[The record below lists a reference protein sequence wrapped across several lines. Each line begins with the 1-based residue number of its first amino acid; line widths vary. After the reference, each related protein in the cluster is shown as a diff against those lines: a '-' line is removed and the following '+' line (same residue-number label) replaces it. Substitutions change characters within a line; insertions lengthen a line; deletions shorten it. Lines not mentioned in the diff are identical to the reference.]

1 MARQTKPLNNTEVKN
16 AKAAGRALVLYDGDG
31 LELQVTPGGSKL
43 WRFRYY
49 KPFTRK
55 RAMISFGSYPSV
67 SLSEARQNR
76 ESARALLSK
85 DVDPQEH
92 KKAEQLRQKNVSEST
107 FEKVAAEWF
116 KTKKAAGLTTHT
128 LNDIWRSMSKYVF
141 PHIGSMPISSITAQQ
156 FIGSLSP
163 THAAGRLE
171 TVKRLSQ
178 RINEVMDYALNSGL
192 VTSNPAA
199 KIGKTFHK
207 PKVKHRPALL
217 PEQLPLLMK
226 NLAFASIG
234 RQTRCLIEWQ
244 LLTMTRPA
252 EAAMTRWDEINF
264 ETKEWR
270 IPAGRMKMKRVHIV
284 PLSEQA
290 LAVLEV
296 MKPISQHRP
305 HVFPGYRNPLEPMN
319 SQTANM
325 ALKRMGFKDIL
336 VAHGMRSIASTVL
349 NEKGFQP
356 DVIEAALAHID
367 TNEVRRAYN
376 RSQYLEQRR
385 DMMAWWGKHVEFSA
399 SGNYSFSSGLENDSV
414 NDYYD
419 LKV

>member
-16 AKAAGRALVLYDGDG
+16 AKATERATILYDGDG
-31 LELQVTPGGSKL
+31 LELLVNPGGSKL

-55 RAMISFGSYPSV
+55 RAMISLGSYPAV
-67 SLSEARQNR
+67 SLSEARHLR
-76 ESARALLSK
+76 EGARLLLSK
-85 DVDPQEH
+85 DIDPQEH
-92 KKAEQLRQKNVSEST
+92 KKTEQLRQKSASENT
-107 FEKVAAEWF
+107 FQKVAANWF
-116 KTKKAAGLTTHT
+116 KTKESAGLATHT

-141 PHIGSMPISSITAQQ
+141 PHIGSMPIANITAQQ
-156 FIGSLSP
+156 FIGALEP

-192 VTSNPAA
+192 VSVNPAA
-199 KIGKTFHK
+199 RIGRTFHK
-207 PKVKHRPALL
+207 PKVKHRPALA

-226 NLAFASIG
+226 TLSYANIG

-252 EAAMTRWDEINF
+252 EAAETRWSEIDF
-264 ETKEWR
+264 DKKEWR
-270 IPAGRMKMKRVHIV
+270 IPAGRMKMKREHIV
-284 PLSEQA
+284 PLSPQA
-290 LAVLEV
+290 IAILQV
-296 MKPISQHRP
+296 MIPVSKHRDF
-305 HVFPGYRNPLEPMN
+305 VFPGYRNPLEPMN

-325 ALKRMGFKDIL
+325 ALKRMGFKDML
-336 VAHGMRSIASTVL
+336 VAHGMRSIASTIL
-349 NEKGFQP
+349 NEKGFPP

-376 RSQYLEQRR
+376 RAQYLDQRR
-385 DMMAWWGKHVEFSA
+385 DMMNWWGEYVDNA
-399 SGNYSFSSGLENDSV
+399 SYSKTSIAELITTGRS
-414 NDYYD
+414 
-419 LKV
+419 

>member
-1 MARQTKPLNNTEVKN
+1 MARQTKPLNNTEVKS
-16 AKAAGRALVLYDGDG
+16 AKATDRAIILYDGDG
-31 LELQVTPGGSKL
+31 LELQVTPSGSKL

-55 RAMISFGSYPSV
+55 RAMISLGAYPSV
-67 SLSEARQNR
+67 SLAEARKLR
-76 ESARALLSK
+76 EDARLLLGK

-92 KKAEQLRQKNVSEST
+92 KQAEQSRQKNATENT

-116 KTKKAAGLTTHT
+116 KTKESAGLATHT

-141 PHIGSMPISSITAQQ
+141 PHIGSMPIANITAQR
-156 FIGSLSP
+156 FIGALEP

-192 VTSNPAA
+192 VSVNPAA
-199 KIGKTFHK
+199 RIGRTFHK

-226 NLAFASIG
+226 TLSFASIG

-252 EAAMTRWDEINF
+252 EAAESRWDEIDF
-264 ETKEWR
+264 GAKEWR
-270 IPAGRMKMKRVHIV
+270 IPAGRMKMKREHII

-290 LAVLEV
+290 LGILEV
-296 MKPISQHRP
+296 MKPISKHRDY
-305 HVFPGYRNPLEPMN
+305 VFPGYRNPLEPMN

-325 ALKRMGFKDIL
+325 ALKRMGFKDML
-336 VAHGMRSIASTVL
+336 VAHGMRAIASTIL
-349 NEKGFQP
+349 NEKGFPP

-376 RSQYLEQRR
+376 RAQYLEQRR
-385 DMMAWWGKHVEFSA
+385 EMMAWWGEHVESA
-399 SGNYSFSSGLENDSV
+399 SYGKTSIISV
-414 NDYYD
+414 AG
-419 LKV
+419 

>member
-16 AKAAGRALVLYDGDG
+16 AKATERALVLYDGDG

-49 KPFTRK
+49 KPYTRK

-67 SLSEARQNR
+67 TLSEARQNR
-76 ESARALLSK
+76 EVARSLLSK
-85 DVDPQEH
+85 DIDPQEH
-92 KKAEQLRQKNVSEST
+92 KKSEQLRQKSVSEST

-116 KTKKAAGLTTHT
+116 KTKEAAGLATHT
-128 LNDIWRSMSKYVF
+128 LNDIWRSLSKYVF
-141 PHIGSMPISSITAQQ
+141 LHIGSMPISSITAQQ
-156 FIGSLSP
+156 FIAALEP

-171 TVKRLSQ
+171 TVKRLTQ
-178 RINEVMDYALNSGL
+178 RINEVMDFALNSGL
-192 VTSNPAA
+192 VSSNPAA
-199 KIGKTFHK
+199 RIGRTFHK

-226 NLAFASIG
+226 TLAFASIG

-244 LLTMTRPA
+244 LLTMTRPG
-252 EAAMTRWDEINF
+252 EGAMTRWDEINF

-270 IPAGRMKMKRVHIV
+270 IPAGRMKMKREHVI

-290 LAVLEV
+290 FGVLDV
-296 MKPISQHRP
+296 MKPISQHRDF
-305 HVFPGYRNPLEPMN
+305 VFPGYRNPLEPMN

-325 ALKRMGFKDIL
+325 ALKRMGFKDLL
-336 VAHGMRSIASTVL
+336 VAHGMRSIASTIL
-349 NEKGFQP
+349 NEKGFP
-356 DVIEAALAHID
+356 SDVIEAALAHID

-376 RSQYLEQRR
+376 RAQYLEQRR
-385 DMMAWWGKHVEFSA
+385 EMMAWWGEHVVKA
-399 SGNYSFSSGLENDSV
+399 SNGAYNIAMSISILN
-414 NDYYD
+414 NRN
-419 LKV
+419 

>member
-1 MARQTKPLNNTEVKN
+1 MARQTKPLNNTEVKS
-16 AKAAGRALVLYDGDG
+16 AKSTDRAVTLYDGDG
-31 LELQVTPGGSKL
+31 LELQVTPSGSKL

-55 RAMISFGSYPSV
+55 RAMISLGAYPSV
-67 SLSEARQNR
+67 SLAEARKLR
-76 ESARALLSK
+76 EDARLLLSK

-92 KKAEQLRQKNVSEST
+92 KQAEQSRQKNATENT

-116 KTKKAAGLTTHT
+116 KTKESAGLATHT

-141 PHIGSMPISSITAQQ
+141 PHIGSMPIANITAQR
-156 FIGSLSP
+156 FIRALEP

-192 VTSNPAA
+192 VSVNPAA
-199 KIGKTFHK
+199 RIGRTFHK

-226 NLAFASIG
+226 TLSFASIG

-252 EAAMTRWDEINF
+252 EAAESRWDEIDF
-264 ETKEWR
+264 DAKEWR
-270 IPAGRMKMKRVHIV
+270 IPAGRMKMKREHII

-290 LAVLEV
+290 LGILEV
-296 MKPISQHRP
+296 MKPISKHRDY
-305 HVFPGYRNPLEPMN
+305 VFPGYRNPLEPMN

-325 ALKRMGFKDIL
+325 ALKRMGFKDML
-336 VAHGMRSIASTVL
+336 VAHGMRAIASTIL
-349 NEKGFQP
+349 NEKGFPP

-376 RSQYLEQRR
+376 RAQYLEQRR
-385 DMMAWWGKHVEFSA
+385 EMMAWWGEHVESA
-399 SGNYSFSSGLENDSV
+399 SYGKTSIVSV
-414 NDYYD
+414 AG
-419 LKV
+419 